1 VRVVPALIAVN
12 SSPKSVN
19 TVIENLPKSTAQA
32 EVLFEKRSVPL
43 KRAVFRTDSLD
54 RGSMYIGFGC
64 DERDSSRD
72 RSERAGKEEGVMRI
86 MSQLC
91 VLFGLLFVAACQAE
105 EHGGLVISRAYVV
118 PDMIPAELTTD
129 QKPRRHRGATVF
141 AYVRN
146 ETSRP
151 VRLGQIRID
160 GVEVSKLREK
170 RIVAWWRIRPGLLP
184 PQRIA
189 EITVRVQHVTKPEI
203 ELTVESEPL
212 RKSLRALVPV
222 AVPKLRIVNVAF
234 SRELKEVYLVVKVQ
248 PGAVRGIES
257 VYLDGTD
264 VTSLSERPGLFKSL
278 APVVVKLDQPLWQGS
293 FHVFTVVDTKGRK
306 TSAGVRA
313 WPTFFEL
320 GTFGNSHFKDFA
332 QAGFNTYQSFGS
344 LSKETIDVA
353 HSLGLYVTAPYF
365 HGRTA
370 YFYDRLDLSPVREAI
385 NQVKGHSGLL
395 AYYLEDE
402 PDVFDWQYCGC
413 FDHWFELSFPKPV
426 TVKRLVIHELR
437 AYSRE
442 YVIQCQSGGK
452 WRTVA
457 RKDESQIRACEKSK
471 GGRRV
476 EFRFAPIRVRKL
488 RISIPRSSHMP
499 GIRELEVYDV
509 SGRNVAGSAK
519 ARASSRFLAW
529 YGRTGDEP
537 AKAIDGDLNTFW
549 RASHSIPEWVGA
561 TAMEMIARAEFYG
574 SLDPQTLT
582 MCLVDN
588 TYTPANWFT
597 YGQLADIFDTDPYV
611 RPSRQGKADFY
622 SVYRQSVLA
631 CRASEP
637 NPCFIT
643 LWMGWLE
650 GHRRCYTE
658 SEERIMVCYALGAGA
673 RGINYFIHSSS
684 AGDYS
689 VMTGVLAFPK
699 GPERERARKQALALW
714 EGVARINSQL
724 SVAGKWLAYAYPVDA
739 ILKKPS
745 GVWARALLCANGAM
759 VVVLVNQ
766 NHTSR
771 LDAFI
776 VNPIPKVAIEIAVPD
791 WLPCEEVLDIMPDA
805 ARPLQF
811 QEAGDRVAISVGA
824 VRDGKIILIR

>member
-1 VRVVPALIAVN
+1 
-12 SSPKSVN
+12 
-19 TVIENLPKSTAQA
+19 
-32 EVLFEKRSVPL
+32 
-43 KRAVFRTDSLD
+43 
-54 RGSMYIGFGC
+54 M
-64 DERDSSRD
+64 
-72 RSERAGKEEGVMRI
+72 MRI
-86 MSQLC
+86 TSRLYALF
-91 VLFGLLFVAACQAE
+91 VLVFALFGLLSAAACQAE
-105 EHGGLVISRAYVV
+105 ERGRLAISCAYVV
-118 PDMIPAELTTD
+118 PDMIPAELTAD
-129 QKPRRHRGATVF
+129 RKPRRHRGATLF

-146 ETSRP
+146 EGSRP
-151 VRLGQIRID
+151 VRFGQIKID
-160 GVEVSKLREK
+160 GVEVTKLREK
-170 RIVAWWRIRPGLLP
+170 RIVAWWRVRPRLLR

-189 EITVRVQHVTKPEI
+189 EVTVRLQRVFKPEI
-203 ELTVESEPL
+203 KLTIETELP
-212 RKSLRALVPV
+212 RQSLSALVGV

-234 SRELKEVYLVVKVQ
+234 SRELKEAYLVVKLQ
-248 PGAVRGIES
+248 PDYEAQEEAVRGIAR
-257 VYLDGTD
+257 VYLDGVD

-278 APVVVKLDQPLWQGS
+278 APVVVRLDEPFRHGS
-293 FHVFTVVDTKGRK
+293 FHVFTVVDTKGRE
-306 TSAGVRA
+306 TAAGVRA

-320 GTFGNSHFKDFA
+320 GTFGNHYFKDFA
-332 QAGFNTYQSFGS
+332 QASFNTYQSFGP
-344 LSKETIDVA
+344 LSKKTIDAA
-353 HSLGLYVTAPYF
+353 HALGLYMTAPYF
-365 HGRTA
+365 RARNA
-370 YFYDRLDLSPVREAI
+370 YFLDKLDLSRVREAV
-385 NQVKGHSGLL
+385 NEVKGHAGLL

-402 PDVFDWQYCGC
+402 PDCFDWRYCGC
-413 FDHWFELSFPKPV
+413 FAHWFDLTFPKPV
-426 TVKRLVIHELR
+426 SINRLVIHELR
-437 AYSRE
+437 AYSKE
-442 YVIQCQSGGK
+442 CVVECQSGGK

-457 RKDESQIRACEKSK
+457 KKDERQISACEKSK
-471 GGRRV
+471 GGRRI
-476 EFRFAPIRVRKL
+476 EFQFAPMRVRKL

-529 YGRTGDEP
+529 YGRSGDEP
-537 AKAIDGDLNTFW
+537 AKAIDGDLKTSW

-561 TAMEMIARAEFYG
+561 TAMEMIARAEFYQ
-574 SLDPQTLT
+574 SLDPRTLT
-582 MCLVDN
+582 TCLVDN

-611 RPSRQGKADFY
+611 RPSRRRKANFY
-622 SVYRQSVLA
+622 SVYRRSVLA

-643 LWMGWLE
+643 LWMGWVG

-724 SVAGKWLAYAYPVDA
+724 SAAGKWLAYAYPVDA

-766 NHTSR
+766 NHNSTV
-771 LDAFI
+771 DAFE
-776 VNPIPKVAIEIAVPD
+776 VEPIDDVTIEIAAPH
-791 WLPCEEVLDIMPDA
+791 WLPCNEVSDIMPNT
-805 ARPLQF
+805 ARALQF
-811 QEAGDRVAISVGA
+811 QKAGDRAAISVGA
-824 VRDGKIILIR
+824 VRDGKLIVIR